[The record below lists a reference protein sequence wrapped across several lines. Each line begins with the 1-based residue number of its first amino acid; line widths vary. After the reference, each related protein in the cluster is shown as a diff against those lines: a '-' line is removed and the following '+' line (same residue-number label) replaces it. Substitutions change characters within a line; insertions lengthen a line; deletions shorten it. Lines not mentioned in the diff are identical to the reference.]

1 MTDNKK
7 LNNLKL
13 EELIF
18 LAKNISYILPSK
30 EYSQWD
36 ENEILFNSIYIGLNH
51 ESQLH
56 TLNSLCKMFSPIK
69 LIAKEKLKMYI
80 NNFLKN

>member
-13 EELIF
+13 KELIF
-18 LAKNISYILPSK
+18 LAKNINYVLPVKNYNEWS
-30 EYSQWD
+30 
-36 ENEILFNSIYIGLNH
+36 ENEILFNSIYIGLNNQ
-51 ESQLH
+51 SQIDS
-56 TLNSLCKMFSPIK
+56 LNNLCKAFAPIK

-80 NNFLKN
+80 NNFLQN